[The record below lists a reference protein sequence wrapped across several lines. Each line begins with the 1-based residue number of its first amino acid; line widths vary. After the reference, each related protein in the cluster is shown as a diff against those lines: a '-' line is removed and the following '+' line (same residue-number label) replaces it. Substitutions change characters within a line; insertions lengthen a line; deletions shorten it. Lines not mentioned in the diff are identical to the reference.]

1 MRFLRRWWHR
11 LRGWWVLAVA
21 AAAAAVLSG
30 VAQVYPSMAAATLV
44 AVGLA
49 VAGVLSERARAQLAA
64 RPSSTGLLVT
74 RVDRLTDP
82 LRLGVHRAAALD
94 GDQVP
99 PFVARDLLPE
109 MVDALGKG
117 GFVLV
122 VGDSTA
128 GKTRLAYEAM
138 RASLP
143 SHVCVCPDGPDTLR
157 AGLEAAEV
165 NRPSVLWLDDLDRY
179 LGVGGLTRTDVTGAN
194 TLVLA
199 TMRTQERERLSH
211 RHDAT
216 RDHLDRRLARAGR
229 ELLDAVTTEIHLD
242 RMWSGQELSAAAHTP
257 DPRISRAVMA
267 ADRHGIAEQLAAG
280 PDLARELRDAWDTH
294 ARGAALVT
302 AAIDVRRAG
311 CHRPTPLDVLRPLHE
326 SYLKPGTRPEPWEE
340 ALAWATEPLHATSS
354 LLEPVADGFLAFDY
368 LLDRT
373 EPIPDAVWTAIVE
386 FVSPIELLE
395 IAETAAFNG
404 RHDYLRAAIAKAL
417 APKDFMVAAALASML
432 GAFGFSTEATETL
445 TDIAKKAEGAVSEE
459 ELVRIRLMQVWRIG
473 EAVDGRG
480 DPKRAFVLA
489 RDLVRH
495 CEETLDATALETY
508 YATRV
513 ALIRNTPDPNE
524 ALREARSLLTDATTH
539 LGPNHD
545 ITLMALFEE
554 ACWARQVDGPRAAVR
569 LFFTLLDHADT
580 GAPVHLPAYVD
591 TQWNLGGS
599 LLEAG
604 ETQSAVD
611 VLEVAVENALLC
623 YGADHGRTFEI
634 RLTHIEALDAD
645 GHLDEALELAERLA
659 QDAERV
665 LGVDHPLATDAR
677 FAVDQIAARRA

>member
-30 VAQVYPSMAAATLV
+30 VAQVYPSMAAAALV

-49 VAGVLSERARAQLAA
+49 VAGVVSERARAQLAA

-138 RASLP
+138 RATLP

-157 AGLEAAEV
+157 AALEAAEV

-199 TMRTQERERLSH
+199 TMRTQEREHLSH
-211 RHDAT
+211 RHDVT

-229 ELLDAVTTEIHLD
+229 ELLDAVTTEVHLD

-340 ALAWATEPLHATSS
+340 ALAWATQPLHATSS
-354 LLEPVADGFLAFDY
+354 LLEPVADGYLAFDY

-395 IAETAAFNG
+395 VAETAAFNG
-404 RHDYLRAAIAKAL
+404 RHDYLRAALTKAM
-417 APKDFMVAAALASML
+417 DHREFMVAAILANTL
-432 GAFGFSTEATETL
+432 GMIGFNTEAADSL
-445 TDIAKKAEGAVSEE
+445 TDIAAMAAGTVSAED
-459 ELVRIRLMQVWRIG
+459 LVRIRLTQVWRIG
-473 EAVDGRG
+473 DVVEGRG
-480 DPKRAFVLA
+480 DPKRAFALA

-495 CEETLDATALETY
+495 CEDTLGATAQETY
-508 YATRV
+508 EARV
-513 ALIRNTPDPNE
+513 ALIRNTADPNE
-524 ALREARSLLTDATTH
+524 GLREARSLQADATAH
-539 LGPNHD
+539 LGPDHEV
-545 ITLMALFEE
+545 TVRALFEE
-554 ACWARQVDGPRAAVR
+554 ARWAREVEGPRTAVR
-569 LFFTLLDHADT
+569 LFFTLLEYADT
-580 GAPVHLPAYVD
+580 GVPVRPQAYVD
-591 TQWNLGGS
+591 IQWNLGGS
-599 LLEAG
+599 LLDAG
-604 ETQSAVD
+604 ETRSAVD
-611 VLEVAVENALLC
+611 VLEVAVENALFC
-623 YGADHGRTFEI
+623 YGADHGRTLDI
-634 RLTHIEALDAD
+634 RLTYITALDSD
-645 GHLDEALELAERLA
+645 GNLDEALELAEQLT

-665 LGVDHPLATDAR
+665 LGSDHPLTADAR
-677 FAVDQIAARRA
+677 FAVDQLTGRGA